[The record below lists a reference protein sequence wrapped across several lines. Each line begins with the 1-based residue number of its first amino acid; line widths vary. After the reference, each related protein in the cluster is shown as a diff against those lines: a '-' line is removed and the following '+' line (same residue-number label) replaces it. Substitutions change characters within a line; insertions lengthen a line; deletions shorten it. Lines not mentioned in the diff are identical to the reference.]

1 MLEDAASFD
10 WLLGARC
17 SLRHIFKSPGCNDD
31 QRLPAMAHVASRQHI
46 RTKVHG
52 VLGRFIFAIPSLLQL
67 VAIPISEA
75 RADEVSFTD
84 FPFLITC
91 EAAGIHHAFY
101 LVRIG
106 QDGVAI
112 YATLAGQAG
121 TITLDGTPKRVGGGG
136 ITSSCSG
143 KTLKELRS
151 AGQAFYLQR

>member
-1 MLEDAASFD
+1 
-10 WLLGARC
+10 
-17 SLRHIFKSPGCNDD
+17 
-31 QRLPAMAHVASRQHI
+31 MAHVASWQHI
-46 RTKVHG
+46 RTKVRG
-52 VLGRFIFAIPSLLQL
+52 LVDLLIFAVLAPLQL
-67 VAIPISEA
+67 AAIPVSEA
-75 RADEVSFTD
+75 RAVEFTD

-112 YATLAGQAG
+112 YATPAGQAG

-136 ITSSCSG
+136 IASSCSG
-143 KTLKELRS
+143 KTLEQLRS

>member
-1 MLEDAASFD
+1 
-10 WLLGARC
+10 
-17 SLRHIFKSPGCNDD
+17 
-31 QRLPAMAHVASRQHI
+31 MAHVASWHHI
-46 RTKVHG
+46 RTKVRG
-52 VLGRFIFAIPSLLQL
+52 VVGRLIFAVLTLLQL
-67 VAIPISEA
+67 AAISMSAA
-75 RADEVSFTD
+75 RAVDVSFTD

-121 TITLDGTPKRVGGGG
+121 TITLDGTPKRVGGSG

-143 KTLKELRS
+143 KTLEQLRS